1 MDQIILKSRLL
12 FNKVIGGITQKN
24 IDNFNDIKPGDL
36 QGLCGIS
43 QSCIY
48 YAMLESGID
57 ISKFKLLQL
66 SPFFSKY
73 SHACVVYYV
82 GDDIYI
88 LDLTFSQFLTDWDII
103 GIFFVKNG
111 YIKLT
116 NATIKWLYKKL
127 NGRST
132 DTLPSNPRSGYDRRE
147 SGEVERSDTLP
158 GLAPELPRTQRYI
171 NIFKDPPQ
179 NMLCEVDHDR
189 HEIFL

>member
-132 DTLPSNPRSGYDRRE
+132 DTRPEGA
-147 SGEVERSDTLP
+147 VERSDTLP
-158 GLAPELPRTQRYI
+158 GLPRTQRYI